1 MIGNGSR
8 RPATKAELVRVRAE
22 LSIAGESL
30 GLLENKRDVLITRGV
45 ELLRD
50 SARLRRGLAERW
62 AEIEKLWV
70 ECLGREGMERL
81 RSLSAGQQ
89 PGFNLHGREKPW
101 MSVRLTQ
108 LSLEQYRPAPFGAV
122 FDCGLLPDQVRGLLA
137 SLLPDLM
144 GLMSVETNIRR
155 IASALRRCQ
164 HQVNA
169 LDYVILPN
177 LEKERMQIG
186 RCLEEKEREAL
197 FQIKRMKTAGR

>member
-1 MIGNGSR
+1 MNGNGSR
-8 RPATKAELVRVRAE
+8 RPATKAELVRVRVE
-22 LSIAGESL
+22 LSIARESL
-30 GLLENKRDVLITRGV
+30 GLLENKRDVLIARGI

-89 PGFNLHGREKPW
+89 PGFDLHGREKPW

-108 LSLEQYRPAPFGAV
+108 LSLEQYRPAPLGAL

-137 SLLPDLM
+137 SLLPDLL

-177 LEKERMQIG
+177 LEKERLQIG

-197 FQIKRMKTAGR
+197 FQIKRMKAAGG